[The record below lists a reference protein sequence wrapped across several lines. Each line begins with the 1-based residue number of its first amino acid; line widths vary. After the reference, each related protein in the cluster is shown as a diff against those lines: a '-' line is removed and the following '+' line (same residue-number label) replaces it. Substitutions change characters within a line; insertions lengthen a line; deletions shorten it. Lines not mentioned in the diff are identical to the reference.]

1 MSANAV
7 PVEACRLLENPNVI
21 PMLKDLR
28 RQHAERHNVTVDSLT
43 LELENVRQGAE
54 ATHQYGAAVSAILG
68 IIIDKSKLDLT
79 THEDALRALQ
89 DLMEPPGNMNG
100 ATLQ

>member
-1 MSANAV
+1 
-7 PVEACRLLENPNVI
+7 
-21 PMLKDLR
+21 LKTYGG
-28 RQHAERHNVTVDSLT
+28 QHAERHNVTVDSLT

-68 IIIDKSKLDLT
+68 KAKVHGLIIDKSKLDLT